1 MKKQISSKK
10 LMKYLGEMSYD
21 FSKRADSFALEGM
34 YKEAHLYQEL
44 SELIKDEVK
53 QGIYHDLLSD

>member
-1 MKKQISSKK
+1 MN
-10 LMKYLGEMSYD
+10 YLGEMSHE
-21 FSKRADSFALEGM
+21 FSKRADRFALEGM

-53 QGIYHDLLSD
+53 DGIYCDLLWDQEK